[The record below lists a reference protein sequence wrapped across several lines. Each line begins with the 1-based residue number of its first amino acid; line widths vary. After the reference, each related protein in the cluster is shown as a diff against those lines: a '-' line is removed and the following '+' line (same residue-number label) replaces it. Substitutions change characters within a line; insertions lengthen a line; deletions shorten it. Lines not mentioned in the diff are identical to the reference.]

1 MGYRDNSMVP
11 ARHIGHHRPA
21 ATGIGVYRD
30 PLAALTG
37 TFLTTP
43 TEQEALDGTQT
54 IIITLTNGV
63 WLAAGAD
70 FNASRQAIID
80 GLDSAQS
87 EATGWNTLIRDALA
101 VTAVVRTSATVVT
114 ITMAN
119 APLYH
124 ITANETITW
133 TVPPTAI
140 LDRGGNAIGDVTVV
154 PVDAAPTVTCAIT
167 GTFQA
172 GGVLESEIVTGG
184 ETIILT
190 LTDGVW
196 VAAGAAAFDTLRQA
210 IIDGMTAAESEAA
223 GWNVEV
229 RDKEVVGAVARTSN
243 TVVTITLTAA
253 GAYSITA
260 DENITITVPLLAV
273 ELVNAAI
280 VCTPVPVITEG
291 S

>member
-1 MGYRDNSMVP
+1 MGYRDNSIVP

-30 PLAALTG
+30 PLAAITG

-43 TEQEALDGTQT
+43 TEQEALTGTQT
-54 IIITLTNGV
+54 IIITLTNGEWV
-63 WLAAGAD
+63 ATAD
-70 FNASRQAIID
+70 FNAERQGIID

-87 EATGWNTLIRDALA
+87 ESTGWNTLIRDALA
-101 VTAVVRTSATVVT
+101 VTAVVRTSDTVVT
-114 ITMAN
+114 VTMAN

-124 ITANETITW
+124 ITADETITF
-133 TVPPTAI
+133 TIPPTSI
-140 LDRGGNAIGDVTVV
+140 LDRGGNAVGDVTIV
-154 PVDAAPTVTCAIT
+154 PADAAPAVTCAVT
-167 GTFQA
+167 GTAIA
-172 GGVLESEIVTGG
+172 GGMLESEIVTGG

-190 LTDGVW
+190 LTGGVW

-229 RDKEVVGAVARTSN
+229 RDKEVVTAVVRTSN
-243 TVVTITLTAA
+243 TIVTITLTAA
-253 GAYSITA
+253 GSYSTTA

-280 VCTPVPVITEG
+280 VAAPDVVVTEG